1 MQQLSRGIAIDVVAD
16 MIDRLRTNKPLH
28 SLDAEFATAPLS
40 GAARLGL
47 PADWLKRIEAASP
60 TERQVLTVTRMVG
73 GSDAFRKLRQGDL
86 LLAIDGALM
95 TRFREVERAVAD
107 KDSVKVTVWRDNS
120 ERNFDIRT
128 TELNGVDIDRLVMWA
143 GATLQKP
150 HRAML
155 AQRGMPAEGVYVGYF
170 AYGSPATRYGLF
182 PGRRIV
188 EVDGVATP
196 DLDTFLRVVAG
207 KAERDAVRL
216 RTIAWNNAP
225 DVITLKLD
233 QHYFPTYELRR
244 GAAGWERKELE
255 P

>member
-1 MQQLSRGIAIDVVAD
+1 
-16 MIDRLRTNKPLH
+16 
-28 SLDAEFATAPLS
+28 
-40 GAARLGL
+40 L
-47 PADWLKRIEAASP
+47 PVDWQKRIEAASP
-60 TERQVLTVTRMVG
+60 TERQVLSVARMVG

-86 LLAIDGALM
+86 LLAIDGTLV

-107 KDSVKVTVWRDNS
+107 KPEVKVTVWRGDA
-120 ERNFDIRT
+120 ERTLDIRT
-128 TELNGVDIDRLVMWA
+128 TELTGVDIDRIVMWA

-196 DLDTFLRVVAG
+196 DLDTFLKVVAG
-207 KAERDAVRL
+207 KPDRAAVRL

-225 DVITLKLD
+225 EVITLKLD

-244 GAAGWERKELE
+244 GAAGWERQELD